1 METFAVVMAM
11 LVAVM
16 LSGMIVRVL
25 PIPVPAPFVQ
35 IALGFIIAA
44 VFQRGVLM
52 EPEIFF
58 LLFLPPLLFLDGWRV
73 SKRSVLGES
82 SLILQLS
89 IGLVFLTVVGV
100 GYLIHWMIP
109 SVPLAVAFAIAA
121 IVSPTDPVAVAAI
134 SKRVHIP
141 HRMMAI
147 LEGESLFNDAS
158 GLVAFRFAVAAAVTG
173 AFSLW
178 QATVSF
184 FWMALAGIAIGVG
197 ATAILLVLKGK
208 FRRRFGVE
216 PGSDML
222 LSLIIPFI
230 VYFIAEHARASGIL
244 AAVAAGI
251 TMSYL
256 EMAGGLSAQA
266 RIERQTVWTTVQLTL
281 NGVMFVLLGEQLPI
295 ILDRLDDA
303 AQESGQDHL
312 FWLPVYAAAIWL
324 GLMLV
329 RLIWVALSIKISEA
343 VARRRGLVPLKVSP
357 RMILAM
363 AMAGV
368 RGAVTLA
375 GVMTLP
381 LALPDGSAFP
391 SRELAICLATFVLL
405 ISLLMANFS
414 LPKLLGGVGASAD
427 DGTHVDQTLARQA
440 MLDAALESVV
450 KTRERLTSDHPD
462 NAELYLSAAERLSE
476 ALRDRADIHLSEPRD
491 EQRAHQHSVERQMR
505 LEAIAASRRAIYRLA
520 LRHRISDTFAREQ
533 VKLLDMQEAHLR
545 AED

>member
-1 METFAVVMAM
+1 METFAVIMAM

-25 PIPVPAPFVQ
+25 PVPVPAPFIQ
-35 IALGFIIAA
+35 IGLGFIIAA

-73 SKRSVLGES
+73 SKRSVLGQS

-89 IGLVFLTVVGV
+89 IGLVFLTVLGV

-134 SKRVHIP
+134 SRRVHIP
-141 HRMMAI
+141 HRMMAV

-173 AFSLW
+173 AFSIG
-178 QATVSF
+178 QATLSF
-184 FWMALAGIAIGVG
+184 IWMALAGIAIGVG
-197 ATAILLVLKGK
+197 VTGILVALKGR

-222 LSLIIPFI
+222 LSLIVPFV
-230 VYFIAEHARASGIL
+230 VYFIAEHVEASGIL
-244 AAVAAGI
+244 AAVVAGI
-251 TMSYL
+251 SMSYL
-256 EMAGGLSAQA
+256 EMAGGLPAQA
-266 RIERQTVWTTVQLTL
+266 RIERQAVWTTVQLSL
-281 NGVMFVLLGEQLPI
+281 NGMMFVLLGEQLPV
-295 ILDRLDDA
+295 ILDRLAEA
-303 AQESGQDHL
+303 AQESGQHDL
-312 FWLPVYAAAIWL
+312 IWL
-324 GLMLV
+324 AIYGAVIWFGLMLV
-329 RLIWVALSIKISEA
+329 RLIWVAVSVKISEA
-343 VARRRGLVPLKVSP
+343 VARRRGLTPHEFSA
-357 RMILAM
+357 RQILAM

-391 SRELAICLATFVLL
+391 ARELAICLATIVLL
-405 ISLLMANFS
+405 LSLLMANFS
-414 LPKLLGGVGASAD
+414 LPRLLQGPASPADEGV
-427 DGTHVDQTLARQA
+427 HVEKKIARQA
-440 MLDAALESVV
+440 MLDAALDSVA
-450 KTRERLTSDHPD
+450 KTRERLTLEHPD
-462 NAELYLSAAERLSE
+462 HAALYLGAAERLSE
-476 ALRDRADIHLSEPRD
+476 SLRERAGIHLQETP
-491 EQRAHQHSVERQMR
+491 EHRAHQHSIERQMR

-520 LRHRISDTFAREQ
+520 LRHRISDTFARDQ
-533 VKLLDMQEAHLR
+533 VKLLDMQESQLL